1 VNESA
6 ARAGDCVA
14 RRSLLAVAIAL
25 ISACASVPPTSP
37 VVVPAADPRE
47 AFAIEGRLSARS
59 PTEAVTVQFAWSHD
73 PPRDDVTIATPL
85 GQTVAILSGDGA
97 TSKVEVRLPDGRRD
111 EAGDWT
117 TLTGRALGF
126 PLPVDGLSAWVR
138 GAPRHGAPHSAE
150 PDRFGRLAVLRQD
163 GWEIVYAYP
172 DDAARRPNR
181 LRLTYPEVE
190 VRVVVDAWR

>member
-1 VNESA
+1 VNESV
-6 ARAGDCVA
+6 ARAGGCA
-14 RRSLLAVAIAL
+14 SRRSLLAVAVAL
-25 ISACASVPPTSP
+25 ISGCASMSPTSP
-37 VVVPAADPRE
+37 GVVPAADPRE

-59 PTEAVTVQFAWSHD
+59 PAEAVTVQFTWSHD

-85 GQTVAILSGDGA
+85 GQTVAVLSGGRA
-97 TSKVEVRLPDGRRD
+97 ASKVEVRLPDGRRD

-117 TLTGRALGF
+117 TLTGRTLGF
-126 PLPVDGLSAWVR
+126 PLPVDGLAAWVR
-138 GAPRHGAPHSAE
+138 GAPREGAPHSAE

-172 DDAARRPNR
+172 DDASRRPSR

>member
-1 VNESA
+1 MNESA
-6 ARAGDCVA
+6 ARANGCVA
-14 RRSLLAVAIAL
+14 RRSLLAVVIAL
-25 ISACASVPPTSP
+25 ISACASLPPTSP

-47 AFAIEGRLSARS
+47 SFAIEGRLSARS
-59 PTEAVTVQFAWSHD
+59 PAEAVTVQFAWSHD

-126 PLPVDGLSAWVR
+126 PLPVDGLAAWVR
-138 GAPRHGAPHSAE
+138 GAPRDGAPHSAE

-172 DDAARRPNR
+172 DDASRRPNR
-181 LRLTYPEVE
+181 LRLTFPEVE